1 MKRAKTMGVVLLALF
16 AFSAVAATVA
26 QAEEAPYWSIEGT
39 RLAAGKTAEITAKAF
54 SATQVLTA
62 ATVKVTCKKLELV
75 KGAVLLG
82 SNAGEPGKSDE
93 TIKYNECTV
102 TGNGEPCEVESPG
115 KGEIVTEPLTNELAY
130 ASNKKSL
137 VVEFKPVK
145 GKKLAVIKMSWG
157 EMYRNRSLGDGGRGR
172 RGVD

>member
-1 MKRAKTMGVVLLALF
+1 M
-16 AFSAVAATVA
+16 
-26 QAEEAPYWSIEGT
+26 
-39 RLAAGKTAEITAKAF
+39 
-54 SATQVLTA
+54 
-62 ATVKVTCKKLELV
+62 TCKKLELV

-145 GKKLAVIKMSWG
+145 GKKLLVLKFTGTGCKETETSVTGQVVAQVLTAPGEVLLELPTAVT
-157 EMYRNRSLGDGGRGR
+157 RQHRSCERYC
-172 RGVD
+172 VP